1 MDFFIPEQQLEF
13 KMTEAL
19 TFLKEKGYS
28 ETTLKSYRSFLRK
41 AWLFMKSGGNSG
53 YTKDASE
60 SFLTTVLPELSLSA
74 SSKRHVRTAV
84 RRFNDYLSGT
94 AYAYSC
100 PKNSSEPPEV
110 FQGVLEG
117 YLASMEDRGL
127 KPATIKVRCIFA
139 IQFLRSMEE
148 QGIDNTEEI
157 MMAHVGT
164 AFLSAGSPQGFCEK
178 IPCFLRYLH
187 HNGRTRT
194 DLSKAVPSFRAEIKL
209 PTIYKKE
216 ELLQMLNSIDCG
228 STSGKRDYAIML
240 MLAAYGI
247 RAADLIN
254 LKVAN
259 VDFQCNHFSFVQSK
273 TGNEYHADLLPAVRA
288 ALLSYLA
295 AAKPESLSSPLFQ
308 KQSAPYGALTR
319 SALWSIVDS
328 KLKQTIRTDGRK
340 KGPHAIRSSM
350 ASGLI
355 TDNVPYAVV
364 QRVLGHTDPNATK
377 RYASI
382 DTERLRKCALE
393 CPEAT
398 GRFASYLEGCAW
410 K

>member
-1 MDFFIPEQQLEF
+1 MNFFIPEQQLEC

-19 TFLKEKGYS
+19 AAFKEKGYS
-28 ETTLKSYRSFLRK
+28 ETTLKGYRSFLRK
-41 AWLFMKSGGNSG
+41 AWLFMKSGENSG

-60 SFLTTVLPELSLSA
+60 AFLATVLPELSLSE
-74 SSKRHVRTAV
+74 SYKRHVRTAV

-94 AYAYSC
+94 PYAYSC

-110 FQGVLEG
+110 FRGVLEG

-127 KPATIKVRCIFA
+127 KPATIKVRRIFA

-148 QGIDNTEEI
+148 QGIDHTEEI
-157 MMAHVGT
+157 TMAHVGA
-164 AFLSAGSPQGFCEK
+164 AFLSAGSPEGFCEK
-178 IPCFLRYLH
+178 TPCFLRYLH
-187 HNGRTRT
+187 HSGKTRT

-209 PTIYKKE
+209 PVIYKKE
-216 ELLQMLNSIDCG
+216 ELLQMLNSIDCVN
-228 STSGKRDYAIML
+228 TSGKRDYAIML
-240 MLAAYGI
+240 MLTAYGI
-247 RAADLIN
+247 RATDLIN

-259 VDFQCNHFSFVQSK
+259 VDFQRSHFSFVQSK
-273 TGNEYHADLLPAVRA
+273 TGNEYHADLLPTVRE

-295 AAKPESLSSPLFQ
+295 AAKPDSPHSPLFQ
-308 KQSAPYGALTR
+308 KHSAPYGALTR
-319 SALWSIVDS
+319 SALWSIADS
-328 KLKQTIRTDGRK
+328 KLKQTIHTDGRK
-340 KGPHAIRSSM
+340 RGPHAIRSSM

-355 TDNVPYAVV
+355 ADDVPYAVV

-382 DTERLRKCALE
+382 DIEKLRKCALE

-398 GRFASYLEGCAW
+398 GRFTSYLEGGAW